1 MFTKKWKNVLVAV
14 CALTLSVS
22 SVIGGLTLNKVQADD
37 VQPTVVNPIAKYDF
51 ADESDLGKDSMG
63 KVGSTVNVRSVLH
76 KIRRLLHFLSS
87 SLLK

>member
-1 MFTKKWKNVLVAV
+1 MKQTPDFMQNATNVYRTPHFISAYNCIVFFLA
-14 CALTLSVS
+14 AKDRKPLP
-22 SVIGGLTLNKVQADD
+22 DD
-37 VQPTVVNPIAKYDF
+37 
-51 ADESDLGKDSMG
+51 